1 MMLVGPMPAES
12 KKPLLPENVA
22 GVLCYA
28 LFWVSGVILLL
39 TDKRRYVRYHAAQ
52 SIAVFAGLQILHAL
66 FERIFEIS
74 FAVESAWIGIII
86 GQILL
91 KSIDAVAILLWLLLM
106 VKAYQGEQYRIPY
119 AGDYAESLARTAK
132 A

>member
-1 MMLVGPMPAES
+1 MPAES
-12 KKPLLPENVA
+12 KKPLLPENIA

-39 TDKRRYVRYHAAQ
+39 TDKRRYVRFHAAQ
-52 SIAVFAGLQILHAL
+52 SIAVFAGLQVLRAL
-66 FERIFEIS
+66 IEKVFEVS
-74 FAVESAWIGIII
+74 FVVESAWIGIII
-86 GQILL
+86 EQILS
-91 KSIDAVAILLWLLLM
+91 KSIYAVAILLWIFLM